1 MNLTFLIPV
10 KIESE
15 DRVRN
20 LITVLS
26 YLLTKVDAK
35 IIVKECDIEQKFPKL
50 VKPYLSK
57 RYGAISHRIKYIY
70 EEQKDNFFHK
80 TRILNDLIEESDT
93 EIVCNYDTDVLLPV
107 TSYKLAY
114 EMIKRGQCDAV
125 YPYGCGAVSYTHLTL
140 PTNREV

>member
-35 IIVKECDIEQKFPKL
+35 IIVKE
-50 VKPYLSK
+50 
-57 RYGAISHRIKYIY
+57 
-70 EEQKDNFFHK
+70 
-80 TRILNDLIEESDT
+80 
-93 EIVCNYDTDVLLPV
+93 
-107 TSYKLAY
+107 
-114 EMIKRGQCDAV
+114 
-125 YPYGCGAVSYTHLTL
+125 
-140 PTNREV
+140 

>member
-35 IIVKECDIEQKFPKL
+35 IIVKECDTEQKFAKL
-50 VKPYLSK
+50 VSPYLSK
-57 RYGAISHRIKYIY
+57 RYGLS
-70 EEQKDNFFHK
+70 
-80 TRILNDLIEESDT
+80 LIH
-93 EIVCNYDTDVLLPV
+93 I
-107 TSYKLAY
+107 
-114 EMIKRGQCDAV
+114 
-125 YPYGCGAVSYTHLTL
+125 
-140 PTNREV
+140 

>member
-20 LITVLS
+20 LVTVLS

-35 IIVKECDIEQKFPKL
+35 IIVKECDVEQKFPKL

-70 EEQKDNFFHK
+70 RIFTIK
-80 TRILNDLIEESDT
+80 T
-93 EIVCNYDTDVLLPV
+93 
-107 TSYKLAY
+107 
-114 EMIKRGQCDAV
+114 
-125 YPYGCGAVSYTHLTL
+125 
-140 PTNREV
+140 

>member
-50 VKPYLSK
+50 VKPYLNK
-57 RYGAISHRIKYIY
+57 RYGAITHRIKYIY
-70 EEQKDNFFHK
+70 EEQKDKFFHK
-80 TRILNDLIEESDT
+80 TRILNDLIE
-93 EIVCNYDTDVLLPV
+93 
-107 TSYKLAY
+107 
-114 EMIKRGQCDAV
+114 
-125 YPYGCGAVSYTHLTL
+125 
-140 PTNREV
+140 

>member
-50 VKPYLSK
+50 VKP
-57 RYGAISHRIKYIY
+57 
-70 EEQKDNFFHK
+70 
-80 TRILNDLIEESDT
+80 
-93 EIVCNYDTDVLLPV
+93 
-107 TSYKLAY
+107 
-114 EMIKRGQCDAV
+114 
-125 YPYGCGAVSYTHLTL
+125 VSYTHLTL
-140 PTNREV
+140 PTKRIV